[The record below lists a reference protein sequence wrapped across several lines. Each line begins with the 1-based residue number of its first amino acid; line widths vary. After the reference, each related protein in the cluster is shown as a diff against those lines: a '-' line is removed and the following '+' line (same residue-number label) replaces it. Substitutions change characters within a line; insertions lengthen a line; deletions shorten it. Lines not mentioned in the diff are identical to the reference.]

1 MTKDGTSL
9 AVDPIQLIS
18 SLFALLPLPVA
29 ITDNHGKIILANSS
43 FTDTFAEIGN
53 LDALPH
59 HELEVAGGGTYEI
72 ETVPLND
79 QGLKIAYGVNI
90 TNEVLLRRQMVHME
104 KMAAIG
110 RLVSGVA
117 HELNNPLAGIL
128 GYAQLAA
135 RADLDP
141 ATRRMID
148 VILVQAERA
157 GKIVQNFLSLAAK
170 NEPKRVAFRLN
181 DIVRNVVQLR
191 EYEESV
197 DNIVIRLD
205 LSDDLPPATGDP
217 GQIEQVLLNL
227 VVNAEDAIAD
237 VQGQPG
243 VIQIR
248 SAMEDGN
255 IHLSVTDNGSGI
267 RARDMAKIFDPF
279 FTTKDKNSGTGL
291 GLSICAEI
299 VKDHGGELYA
309 WSTYGSGST
318 FTVEMPVRASAME
331 EEARPETVG
340 SGESLRGKSILVIDD
355 EVHITELIS
364 DVLVRYGAEIEV
376 AGSGVKALERLKD
389 GSYDVVVCDQ
399 RMPGLSGQRLYRLVE
414 SLNPKL
420 QHRFLFVTGDV
431 VNAQTRRFFTQEGV
445 QYIRKPF
452 RIQDL
457 VDAIEGVL
465 TENQLQGS

>member
-1 MTKDGTSL
+1 M
-9 AVDPIQLIS
+9 
-18 SLFALLPLPVA
+18 
-29 ITDNHGKIILANSS
+29 
-43 FTDTFAEIGN
+43 
-53 LDALPH
+53 
-59 HELEVAGGGTYEI
+59 
-72 ETVPLND
+72 ND

-90 TNEVLLRRQMVHME
+90 TNEVQLRRQMVHME

-117 HELNNPLAGIL
+117 HELNNPLAEIL

-135 RADLDP
+135 RSDLDP

-217 GQIEQVLLNL
+217 SQIEQVLLNL

-255 IHLSVTDNGSGI
+255 IPLSVTDNGSGI
-267 RARDMAKIFDPF
+267 RARDMAMIVGPF

-318 FTVEMPVRASAME
+318 FTVEMPVRASVME

-376 AGSGVKALERLKD
+376 AGLGVKALERLKD
-389 GSYDVVVCDQ
+389 GSYDVVVYDQ
-399 RMPGLSGQRLYRLVE
+399 RMPGLSGQRGSI
-414 SLNPKL
+414 SLSN
-420 QHRFLFVTGDV
+420 H
-431 VNAQTRRFFTQEGV
+431 
-445 QYIRKPF
+445 
-452 RIQDL
+452 
-457 VDAIEGVL
+457 
-465 TENQLQGS
+465 